1 MKVGAY
7 ISLLKGRIDEKSLN
21 HKDFANIIKIIS
33 PKSLCYH

>member
-7 ISLLKGRIDEKSLN
+7 ISLLKERIHEKSIN
-21 HKDFANIIKIIS
+21 YKDFANIIKIIS